1 MEFPTSPTLNQVVT
15 VNNRGWRWNGTA
27 WQATGNLGSLDAAIA
42 PVFAPLQD
50 TTFGTNTTAEHG
62 RNYIPTAPNLTLTLP
77 QGSSSLFAYAS
88 AQLPLD
94 GTDGSTTFTDPVGNV
109 TWSAEGTATI
119 STTQSK
125 FGGAS
130 LYSPSGGGLRAANN
144 SIFDFGT
151 GDFTIE
157 GWWYFTALGSG
168 KTLITQ
174 RDSGIYT
181 SILWMLDGSNF
192 TLYIGNASTWHIT
205 GASIAHG
212 MSTNTWYHLALVRY
226 GTSLKVYVNGTSVYS
241 GTLSAGSSVTPA
253 NYQFSINGNQTAS
266 TSGAACYIDDFRLM
280 KGYAAYTAN
289 FTAPTAANT
298 TSSEGAGPFPT
309 AGTTI
314 GLSPGRYATTTTVSA
329 NGGLING
336 AASIAV
342 TGPLCLKYISNSVQ
356 WVTVPNTGGGLTAGD
371 ALALIIALE

>member
-50 TTFGTNTTAEHG
+50 TLISANATAEHG
-62 RNYIPTAPNLTLTLP
+62 RNYVPTQGALTLTLP
-77 QGSSSLFAYAS
+77 EGSYSPFAITNS
-88 AQLPLD
+88 QLPLN
-94 GTDGSTTFTDPVGNV
+94 GADGSTTFTDLIGTVS
-109 TWSAEGTATI
+109 WSAEGTATI

-130 LYSPSGGGLRAANN
+130 LYLPSGGGLRAANN

-174 RDSGIYT
+174 RNSGIYT

-205 GASIAHG
+205 AASIAHG
-212 MSTNTWYHLALVRY
+212 MSINTWYHLALVRY
-226 GTSLKVYVNGTSVYS
+226 GTSLKVYVDGVSKYN
-241 GTLSAGSSVTPA
+241 GTLSAEATVTPA
-253 NYQFSINGNQTAS
+253 NYQFSLNGSQSSS
-266 TSGAACYIDDFRLM
+266 TSGAACYVDDFRLI
-280 KGYAAYTAN
+280 KGTALYTAN
-289 FTAPTAANT
+289 FTAPTSANT
-298 TSSEGAGPFPT
+298 TTALGAGPFPT
-309 AGTTI
+309 VGTTI
-314 GLSPGRYATTTTVSA
+314 GISPGRFPMTVDA
-329 NGGLING
+329 NGGTIDG
-336 AASIAV
+336 TFTRQYSSPA
-342 TGPLCLKYISNSVQ
+342 CLKYIDNNVQ
-356 WVTVPNTGGGLTAGD
+356 WVTVPNTGGGQTAGD
-371 ALALIIALE
+371 VLALIIAME